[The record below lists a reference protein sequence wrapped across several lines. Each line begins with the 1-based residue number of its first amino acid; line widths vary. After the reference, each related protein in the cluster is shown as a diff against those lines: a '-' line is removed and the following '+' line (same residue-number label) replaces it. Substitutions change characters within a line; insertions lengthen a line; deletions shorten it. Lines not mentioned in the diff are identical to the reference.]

1 MKIVIVDSSTLI
13 LLLDTNNF
21 SLLFKLFKEIIIT
34 NAVYAEITSSIAH
47 KELIDSYITK
57 RYMKIVKIT
66 KDSRIEML
74 LKRLDIGE
82 SESIALAKKID
93 LPLIIDEKKGR
104 AIAKS
109 LNIKII
115 GFIGIILK
123 LIEKNI
129 ISKEKAIDII
139 KQAEINNF
147 RLSKELK
154 NLIYNFKIKEK
165 E

>member
-1 MKIVIVDSSTLI
+1 MKIVIADSSTLI

>member
-1 MKIVIVDSSTLI
+1 MKIVIADSSTLI

-21 SLLFKLFKEIIIT
+21 SLLFKLFKEIILT
-34 NAVYAEITSSIAH
+34 DAVYTEITCNVAH
-47 KELIDSYITK
+47 KKLIDSYILNG
-57 RYMKIVKIT
+57 YIKIVEID

-82 SESIALAKKID
+82 SKSIALAKKLN

-104 AIAKS
+104 AVAKS

-129 ISKEKAIDII
+129 INKEKAIDII
-139 KQAEINNF
+139 KQAETNNF
-147 RLSKELK
+147 RLSEELK
-154 NLIYNFKIKEK
+154 NLVYNFKRKED